1 MTELSGYTLKV
12 LRADGEFTLYRGHRF
27 DGHDPILVLSPAS
40 GRQTSANLGRLEHE
54 FSLAEELES
63 AWSVKPLRLM
73 RHDGCAMLVMEDLG
87 GTPLEELI
95 GRPLEL
101 TRLLR
106 IAILLTA
113 ALGEVHRH
121 GLIHKD
127 IKPANILFDA
137 PASKVR
143 FTGFGIASRLLRE
156 RQAPA
161 PPEVITGTFAYMAP
175 EQTGCMNRSID
186 TRSDLYSMG
195 IVLYELLTGTLPFAA
210 ADPMEWIHCHIARKP
225 QSPGE
230 RVSGIPQAVEFIVL
244 KLLAKNPEDRY
255 QAAAGLQVDL
265 QRCLTALETHQQV
278 DAFPLGVHDVS
289 DRLLVPEKLYG
300 REAEIEMLVAAFD
313 AVATRGGTGRVLV
326 SGDAGIGKSAVVNE
340 LHRVLLPR
348 RGLFAAGKFD
358 QYNRDI
364 PYATLAQAFQGLVR
378 QLLGKKDAELSHWR
392 GALLEALGPNG
403 QLMVNL
409 IPDLALIIGD
419 QRPVANLAP
428 QDAQNR
434 FLLAFR
440 QLLSVFAQPEH
451 PLVIFLDDMQWL
463 DVATIELLER
473 LVTEPEV
480 EHLLVIFAYR
490 HNEVGSTHPLKRMLG
505 KIAAARGEI
514 KEVRLDPLTAD
525 RVGRLIADALCTTPQ
540 RVETLA
546 ELMFEKTGG
555 NPFFTIQFLTALA
568 GEGLIA
574 FNPAN
579 VRWQWD
585 LDRIRA
591 MGITDNVAD
600 LMAGRLNGF
609 SRGTLLAL
617 KQLACLGNR
626 AKINTLSAVM
636 GVSEG
641 DTRAGLWEALRAGLI
656 VQTENTYAFVHD
668 RVHEATY
675 ALIPGRQRVAEHLR
689 IGRALVS
696 ATPAAELEES
706 IFEIVNQ
713 FNRGMALISSAEEC
727 QEVATLNL
735 IAGKRAKLSTAY
747 ASALSYFTA
756 GGALQ
761 AEDGSSLQYRV
772 AFDLELHKAE
782 CEMLIGEAA
791 SAENRLSA
799 LAKRAED
806 VIDRAAVARL
816 QIGLYAIL
824 DQSDHAVG
832 VGLEYLGHAGIQWSR
847 HPTFEDVRQE
857 IAQMWRLLAGRPI
870 EQLVNLPLMSDP
882 KALVTMDV
890 LAELRMPARFTDNN
904 LFDLVLL
911 RMANCSLEYGNCD
924 ASAYAY
930 ASLNIVLM
938 GLGFRDHRMARCFG
952 ELGYDLVEKR
962 GLGRYKARV
971 YNSYAAFVLPWTQY
985 LPTNRVLLRQA
996 FDVAK
1001 ADGDLTFAVYSCRS
1015 LITNLFVS
1023 GLPLKEVQLEAE
1035 RALGFARKLA
1045 RSGQAIDSFIEQ
1057 LILIRALRGC
1067 DLDVGLLE
1075 GAGLDNRWFE
1085 AHLEQG
1091 GGRLGL
1097 VASWYWTHQ
1106 IQAYFFA
1113 HDYTGALAAAAK
1125 ADSLLRTSRPF
1136 LEIIEYH
1143 FYGALARAAVC
1154 DTAEAE
1160 ARTNHLD
1167 VLAAHYDEIG
1177 AWVRGCP
1184 ETFENRSALV
1194 GAEIA
1199 RLEFREL
1206 DAERL
1211 YEKAIRSAH
1220 ENGFIQNEG
1229 IANELA
1235 ARFYAARGFETIS
1248 NAYLRNARACYLQ
1261 WGAESKVRQM
1271 EHNFPHLRQE
1281 RHETLGMTD
1290 AAIERLDLGTVVRVM
1305 QVISSEIELKTL
1317 IKTIMKTS
1325 LEHAGGDRGLLF
1337 CLGEDWSIE
1346 AESKSVAGTIG
1357 VSLQHRRVEPA
1368 ELPESILRYV
1378 IRTRDTILLDDA
1390 GSKNDFSD
1398 DEYIMKRRARSI
1410 LCLPLTKQ
1418 STLVGVLYVE
1428 NSQASHAFTPARLAV
1443 LKLLASQAAISLENA
1458 RLYTELRQTEATLSE
1473 AQRLTH
1479 TGSFVF
1485 NVASGRNV
1493 WSEEIYRIY
1502 EFEPAPDVS
1511 MEMLLSR
1518 AHPDDHDRI
1527 RRYIAEISDDDR
1539 EYNFE
1544 HRLLM
1549 PDGSVKTIRIVAR
1562 AVRDESGDVSLIGTA
1577 MDITA
1582 SKRADERL
1590 RKLASVIENS
1600 NDFIG
1605 YSSAEGPVSYLN
1617 SAGRRLVGLEVDED
1631 ISMFHMS
1638 DFHPAEDHRTF
1649 LNKIIPILSR
1659 DGHWEGERT
1668 LRHFKTHAEIA
1679 VFQTIFLIS
1688 DDGGDP
1694 RTTIATICR
1703 DITERKRDI
1712 VRQRQAEEALRESE
1726 ARLAKAERELR
1737 LTLDTIPTLA
1747 WRTRKDGFAEYLN
1760 KRWLDY
1766 TGISLKDALGWEWQA
1781 AVHPDDRSGLVE
1793 AWLKMLSSEKPSDVE
1808 ARMRRFDG
1816 SYRWFVFRAEA
1827 LRDENGAV
1835 MGWYG
1840 TNFDIEDRK
1849 QAERALQR
1857 SEAYSAEAQKLSQTG
1872 SIAWDPA
1879 SGEHFWSD
1887 ETYQIMGFDRGIK
1900 PSMDMII
1907 QRVHPD
1913 DRNHLRQEVERTSQG
1928 AQEYDYEQRL
1938 LFPDGQIK
1946 HLHVRAHRVQYE
1958 SGKEEVVGALIDI
1971 TAAKKS
1977 QEALHAA
1984 QVGLAHA
1991 SRVATLGE
1999 ISASIAHEVNQPLA
2013 AIVANG
2019 QACLRFLRREQP
2031 DLDDVRGAVEWIVKD
2046 GNRAGEVIRR
2056 VRGLLKKSTIEKTQL
2071 DISDLINE
2079 VAALL
2084 RRELAGQLVT
2094 LRLELAP
2101 AVSPIFADRVQL
2113 QQVIINL
2120 IMNGVDAMQ
2129 ATADRPRVLIIRT
2142 YEDNAG
2148 RVEVL
2153 VKDNGSGIP
2162 AENLGRLFDAFFS
2175 TKPGGL
2181 GIGLSICRSIIE
2193 EHGGRLWAL
2202 NNRQGPGSTFEFS
2215 LPTSRSEEV

>member
-1 MTELSGYTLKV
+1 VTELSGYTLEV
-12 LRADGEFTLYRGHRF
+12 LRADGGFTLYRGQRF
-27 DGHDPILVLSPAS
+27 DGHDPIFVLSSAS
-40 GRQTSANLGRLEHE
+40 DQQASARLGRLEHE
-54 FSLAEELES
+54 FSLAEKLES
-63 AWSVKPLRLM
+63 AWSVRPLRLV

-87 GTPLEELI
+87 GTPLEELT
-95 GRPLEL
+95 GRPVEL
-101 TRLLR
+101 TRFLR
-106 IAILLTA
+106 IAILMTA
-113 ALGEVHRH
+113 ALGEIHRH

-137 PASKVR
+137 AAGKVR

-161 PPEVITGTFAYMAP
+161 PPEVIAGSFPYMAP
-175 EQTGCMNRSID
+175 EQTGRMNRSTD

-195 IVLYELLTGTLPFAA
+195 IVLYELLTGTLPFSAS
-210 ADPMEWIHCHIARKP
+210 DPMGWIHCHIARKP
-225 QSPGE
+225 QPPRE
-230 RVSGIPQAVEFIVL
+230 RIGIPQAVEFILL

-255 QAAAGLQVDL
+255 QTAAGLQVDL
-265 QRCLTALETHQQV
+265 KRCLTALETHQPI
-278 DAFPLGVHDVS
+278 DPFPLGAHDVP

-300 REAEIEMLVAAFD
+300 RETEIEALVAAFD
-313 AVATRGGTGRVLV
+313 AVATRGETERILV
-326 SGDAGIGKSAVVNE
+326 SGHAGIGKSSVVNE

-364 PYATLAQAFQGLVR
+364 PYATLAQAFQSLVR
-378 QLLGKKDAELSHWR
+378 QLLGKKDVELSRWR
-392 GALLEALGPNG
+392 QALREALGPNG

-409 IPDLALIIGD
+409 IPELALIIGD
-419 QRPVANLAP
+419 QPPVAKLAP

-463 DVATIELLER
+463 DVATIDLLER

-480 EHLLVIFAYR
+480 GHLLVIFAYR
-490 HNEVGSTHPLKRMLG
+490 HNEVGSAHPLKQMLA
-505 KIAAARGEI
+505 KVAAARGEI
-514 KEVRLDPLTAD
+514 KELRLGPLTSD
-525 RVGRLIADALCTTPQ
+525 HVGRLVADALCTEPQ
-540 RVETLA
+540 RVEALA

-555 NPFFTIQFLTALA
+555 NPFFTIQFLIALA

-574 FNPAN
+574 FDPADI
-579 VRWQWD
+579 RWQWD

-591 MGITDNVAD
+591 KGITDNVAD
-600 LMAGRLNGF
+600 LMAGRLNRIPG
-609 SRGTLLAL
+609 STLQAL

-626 AKINTLSAVM
+626 AKVSTLGAIT
-636 GVSEG
+636 GFSEG
-641 DTRAGLWEALRAGLI
+641 DTRAMLWEAVRAGLI
-656 VQTENTYAFVHD
+656 VRSEDSYAFAHD
-668 RVHEATY
+668 RVHEASY
-675 ALIPGRQRVAEHLR
+675 ALVPEQQRVAEHLR
-689 IGRALVS
+689 IGRRLVS
-696 ATPAAELEES
+696 VTPLAELEEN

-713 FNRGMALISSAEEC
+713 FNRGAALITSGEER
-727 QEVATLNL
+727 QEVASLNL

-747 ASALSYFTA
+747 ASALSYFAT
-756 GGALQ
+756 GSALQ
-761 AEDGSSLQYRV
+761 AEDRWSQQYRV

-791 SAENRLSA
+791 SAEGRLSA
-799 LAKRAED
+799 LAKRAGD
-806 VIDRAAVARL
+806 VVDRAAVARL

-832 VGLEYLGHAGIQWSR
+832 VGLEYLRHAGIDWSR
-847 HPTFEDVRQE
+847 HPTLEDVRQE

-870 EQLVNLPLMSDP
+870 EQLVNLPLMSDQRS
-882 KALVTMDV
+882 LVTMDV

-938 GLGFRDHRMARCFG
+938 GLGFRDPQMAQHFG

-962 GLGRYKARV
+962 GLGRFRARV

-985 LPTNRVLLRQA
+985 LPTNRVLLRRA
-996 FDVAK
+996 FEVAK

-1023 GLPLKEVQLEAE
+1023 GVPLKEVQLEAE
-1035 RALGFARKLA
+1035 RALAFARKLA
-1045 RSGQAIDSFIEQ
+1045 RVGQAIDSFIEQ
-1057 LILIRALRGC
+1057 LILVRTLRGC
-1067 DLDVGLLE
+1067 TQEDGLE
-1075 GAGLDNRWFE
+1075 DAGQDNRWFE
-1085 AHLEQG
+1085 GHLEEG
-1091 GGRLGL
+1091 GGGLGL

-1113 HDYTGALAAAAK
+1113 QDYSAALAAAAK
-1125 ADSLLRTSRPF
+1125 ADVLLRTSRPF

-1143 FYGALARAAVC
+1143 FYGALARAAIC
-1154 DTAEAE
+1154 DAADVEE
-1160 ARTNHLD
+1160 RIKHLD
-1167 VLAAHYDEIG
+1167 LLDAHYNEIVT
-1177 AWVRGCP
+1177 WVRGCP
-1184 ETFENRSALV
+1184 ETFENRAALV

-1211 YEKAIRSAH
+1211 YEKAIHSAH
-1220 ENGFIQNEG
+1220 AHGFIQNEG

-1248 NAYLRNARACYLQ
+1248 AAYLRNARTCYLC
-1261 WGAESKVRQM
+1261 WGADSKVLQM
-1271 EHNFPHLRQE
+1271 EKAYPLLRQE
-1281 RHETLGMTD
+1281 PHHPPGVTD
-1290 AAIERLDLGTVVRVM
+1290 AAVDRLDLATVVRVM
-1305 QVISSEIELKTL
+1305 QAISSEIDLKTL
-1317 IKTIMKTS
+1317 IETIMKTS
-1325 LEHAGGDRGLLF
+1325 LEHAGGDRGLL
-1337 CLGEDWSIE
+1337 LLSGDDLSIE

-1357 VSLQHRRVEPA
+1357 VSLQHRRA
-1368 ELPESILRYV
+1368 EATDLPETIWRYV
-1378 IRTRDTILLDDA
+1378 IRTKDTVLLDDA
-1390 GSKNDFSD
+1390 ASKNEFSE
-1398 DEYIMKRRARSI
+1398 DEYVLKRRARSI

-1418 STLVGVLYVE
+1418 TTLIGVLYVE
-1428 NSQASHAFTPARLAV
+1428 NSQTSHAFTPARLAV

-1518 AHPDDHDRI
+1518 VHPDDHDRI
-1527 RRYIAEISDDDR
+1527 RRYIAEISDDNR

-1549 PDGSVKTIRIVAR
+1549 PGGSVKTIRIVAH
-1562 AVRDESGDVSLIGTA
+1562 AVRDESCAINLIGTA

-1582 SKRADERL
+1582 SKQADERL
-1590 RKLASVIENS
+1590 RKLASLIENS

-1605 YSSAEGPVSYLN
+1605 YSSIEGPVSYLN
-1617 SAGRRLVGLEVDED
+1617 TAGRRLVGLEVDDD

-1638 DFHPAEDHRTF
+1638 DFHPAEDHQTF
-1649 LNKIIPILSR
+1649 LDEIIPILLR

-1668 LRHFKTHAEIA
+1668 LWHFKTHAEIS
-1679 VFQTIFLIS
+1679 VFQTIFSIS
-1688 DDGGDP
+1688 GDGDNR

-1703 DITERKRDI
+1703 DITERKRDMAL
-1712 VRQRQAEEALRESE
+1712 QRQAEEALRESE
-1726 ARLAKAERELR
+1726 ARLANAERELR
-1737 LTLDTIPTLA
+1737 VTLDTIPTLA
-1747 WRTRKDGFAEYLN
+1747 WRTRADGFAEYLN

-1781 AVHPDDRSGLVE
+1781 VIHPDDRSGLVD
-1793 AWLKMLSSEKPSDVE
+1793 AWLKMLTSETPDDVE

-1816 SYRWFVFRAEA
+1816 SYRWFLFRTEA
-1827 LRDENGAV
+1827 LRDESGAV
-1835 MGWYG
+1835 IGWYG

-1879 SGEHFWSD
+1879 SDEHFWSD
-1887 ETYQIMGFDRGIK
+1887 ETYQIMGFDRSIK

-1913 DRNHLRQEVERTSQG
+1913 DRDHLRQEVARTVHG

-1938 LFPDGQIK
+1938 LLPDGQIK
-1946 HLHVRAHRVQYE
+1946 HLHVRAHRVKYE

-1971 TAAKKS
+1971 TAARKS

-1984 QVGLAHA
+1984 QIGLAHA
-1991 SRVATLGE
+1991 SRVATFGE

-2019 QACLRFLRREQP
+2019 QACLRFLRRETP

-2056 VRGLLKKSTIEKTQL
+2056 VRGLLKKSTIDKTQL
-2071 DISDLINE
+2071 DISGLINE

-2084 RRELAGQLVT
+2084 RRELAGQLVA

-2101 AVSPIFADRVQL
+2101 AVPPIFADRVQL

-2120 IMNGVDAMQ
+2120 IMNGVEALQ
-2129 ATADRPRVLIIRT
+2129 AITDRPRALIIRM
-2142 YEDNAG
+2142 YENNAG
-2148 RVEVL
+2148 QVAVA
-2153 VKDNGSGIP
+2153 VKDNGGGIP
-2162 AENLGRLFDAFFS
+2162 AESADRVFDAFFS

-2193 EHGGRLWAL
+2193 EHGGRIWAL
-2202 NNRQGPGSTFEFS
+2202 NNREEPGSTFEFA
-2215 LPTSRSEEV
+2215 LPTSRSEEA